1 MKRIVSYKCEYC
13 GKTFDDEHSCHTHE
27 NEHLGISEN
36 EFVKWQKLRK
46 NAIQAGSKVYCT
58 CNDETRKQF
67 DDACEAQTQFEI
79 THGLLDKKF
88 PG

>member
-13 GKTFDDEHSCHTHE
+13 GKVFDDEHSCHIHE

-46 NAIQAGSKVYCT
+46 NAIQAGSRVYYT
-58 CNDETRKQF
+58 CNDETRLVSNSTMRAKLRLSLK
-67 DDACEAQTQFEI
+67 
-79 THGLLDKKF
+79 LLMV
-88 PG
+88 